1 MDIID
6 GKILEILAANA
17 NATTTEIS
25 AAINLSV
32 PAVNKRIQKLQREGV
47 IRSFTVL
54 TDGVRVGKPITAFI
68 FLVMRYGEGVE
79 VLQACV
85 ERDPDILECH
95 AVTGEYDYLIKVC
108 AEDVA
113 SLENKL
119 LQLKRQ
125 KGVVKSHT
133 MLSLMEHKFQPTVLP
148 TVKNEDREDRT

>member
-6 GKILEILAANA
+6 GKILEMLAANA

-68 FLVMRYGEGVE
+68 FLATARAWRRCRLTWSAIRIYWNAM
-79 VLQACV
+79 
-85 ERDPDILECH
+85 P
-95 AVTGEYDYLIKVC
+95 
-108 AEDVA
+108 
-113 SLENKL
+113 
-119 LQLKRQ
+119 
-125 KGVVKSHT
+125 
-133 MLSLMEHKFQPTVLP
+133 LP
-148 TVKNEDREDRT
+148 VSTIISSRSALRTWPPWKISCCS